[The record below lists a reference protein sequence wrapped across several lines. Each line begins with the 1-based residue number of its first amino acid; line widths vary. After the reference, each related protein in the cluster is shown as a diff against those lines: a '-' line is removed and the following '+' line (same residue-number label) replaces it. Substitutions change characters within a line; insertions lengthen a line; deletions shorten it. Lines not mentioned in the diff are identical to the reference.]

1 MKAKAPSRSSG
12 KLTIAFGLMSV
23 PVNVYSGL
31 DEDAGK
37 IKREMRSPK
46 GNPVGFPVQDKVTGE
61 AITRSDTTLVYV
73 TDDGVEVPLTDD
85 EIASA
90 LNEENGSC
98 EIVGFFPLSEKDA
111 YVVQGVMQ
119 VRPQTVKSGKTT
131 THPFIKP
138 FALLMGAMKMSGTF
152 ALLRYTMRGKPHLG
166 VLTSDGT
173 MSVVA
178 FENEVKDTLPMPE
191 ADVSSAEIGMAKAL
205 VEAMTF
211 DEAPQMQSPL
221 EKVREYAEAK
231 AAGVVKAPEEDKAP
245 EATTD
250 YMAALEASIALAK
263 AHKVAAA

>member
-23 PVNVYSGL
+23 PVNVFSGI

-46 GNPVGFPVQDKVTGE
+46 GNPVGYPTQDKVTGE
-61 AITRSDTTLVYV
+61 IIARSDATFVYV
-73 TDDGVEVPLTDD
+73 TDDGTEVPLENE
-85 EIASA
+85 EIAQA
-90 LNEENGSC
+90 LNEENGAC

-119 VRPQTVKSGKTT
+119 VRPQTGKSGKQT
-131 THPFIKP
+131 THPFDKP
-138 FALLMGAMKMSGTF
+138 FALLMGAMKMSDTF

-166 VLTSDGT
+166 VLTSDGVLN
-173 MSVVA
+173 VVA
-178 FENEVKDTLPMPE
+178 FENEVKETLPMPE
-191 ADVSSAEIGMAKAL
+191 ADVAAEEISMAKAL

-211 DEAPQMQSPL
+211 DEAPQMESPL
-221 EKVREYAEAK
+221 EKVREYAQAK
-231 AAGVVKAPEEDKAP
+231 AAGVVKAPEADKAP

-250 YMAALEASIALAK
+250 YMEALKASIAMAK